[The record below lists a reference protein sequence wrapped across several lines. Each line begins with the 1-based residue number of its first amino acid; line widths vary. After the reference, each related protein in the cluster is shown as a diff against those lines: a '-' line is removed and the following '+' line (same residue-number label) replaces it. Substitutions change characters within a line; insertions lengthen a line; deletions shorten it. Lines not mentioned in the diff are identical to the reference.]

1 MVDTAP
7 NNHSRRHQVLT
18 RASHSEAPARLRL
31 SCSNPLAKPLTRPQL
46 TAGPRTHFR
55 FHSHSAAWP
64 AKCVPTAMGGA
75 PGPGELETG
84 EWRPLA
90 GVASCPCPCS
100 DAILPKNT
108 TAFQLRLVYQWRIR
122 IRQGGED
129 PKFPIQPDPTRGHSE
144 WRPTETKNHP
154 PAWGPPPPS
163 SLLQFF
169 ISPARSPA
177 PSSATSSLAPSIAVP
192 SASSSYPSSSPSG
205 SRTDARRSSGGQ
217 SPQCRRRGSPRWT
230 RRPRG

>member
-90 GVASCPCPCS
+90 GVASCPCS

-108 TAFQLRLVYQWRIR
+108 SAFQLRLVYQQRIR

-129 PKFPIQPDPTRGHSE
+129 PKTAPAQSSQTRLGV
-144 WRPTETKNHP
+144 T
-154 PAWGPPPPS
+154 
-163 SLLQFF
+163 
-169 ISPARSPA
+169 
-177 PSSATSSLAPSIAVP
+177 
-192 SASSSYPSSSPSG
+192 PSG
-205 SRTDARRSSGGQ
+205 AQPKPKTT
-217 SPQCRRRGSPRWT
+217 RRRGAHLPRLPCSSFLYPPPALPLPPQPQARWL
-230 RRPRG
+230 RA